1 MLPLLALASLALL
14 LAACGDD
21 DAAPDA
27 PTPEAADLVAAAA
40 TRMEQVGSFHFE
52 LDHENGS
59 TEIVRGIAMN
69 RAVGDIVG
77 VDRLQLTVEGSVGPL
92 DFELGIIILPEQ
104 SWIQNPLTRRWERED
119 ISVDELFDP
128 ASGVVALMRS
138 AGAPAIEGRERV
150 AGVETYRVTS
160 EVESGE
166 LTIFP
171 GAEPGR
177 IVPATA
183 WIGVSDPLVY
193 RLEVRGPIGDGEEDD
208 IVRRLGPQRLRRRLR
223 HCAAA
228 LTSAGLLSPL
238 RSPAGGRDVAG
249 AGPGC

>member
-119 ISVDELFDP
+119 ISVDELFAP

-177 IVPATA
+177 IIPATA

-208 IVRRLGPQRLRRRLR
+208 IVRRLD
-223 HCAAA
+223 
-228 LTSAGLLSPL
+228 LSDFDADFDIAPP
-238 RSPAGGRDVAG
+238 R
-249 AGPGC
+249 

>member
-1 MLPLLALASLALL
+1 MLPLLALASIALL

-27 PTPEAADLVAAAA
+27 STPEAADLVAAAA
-40 TRMEQVGSFHFE
+40 SRMEQVGSFHFE

-59 TEIVRGIAMN
+59 TEIVRGIAMD

-77 VDRLQLTVEGSVGPL
+77 VDRLRLTVEGSVGPL

-138 AGAPAIEGRERV
+138 AAAPAIEGRERV

-177 IVPATA
+177 LVPATV
-183 WIGVSDPLVY
+183 WIGVNDPLVY

-208 IVRRLGPQRLRRRLR
+208 IVRRLD
-223 HCAAA
+223 
-228 LTSAGLLSPL
+228 LSDFDADFDIAPP
-238 RSPAGGRDVAG
+238 R
-249 AGPGC
+249 